1 MGRWTEGVRRAQ
13 LPNGLT
19 VLAQAQSAAP
29 AAAVVTHVKAG
40 FFDEPDRWGGVSHVL
55 EHMFFKGTPTRGVG
69 QIAQETKAAGG
80 YLNAGTS
87 YDYTTYYVVLP
98 AASLETALDIQAD
111 ALQHSVIDADE
122 LARELQVIIQEAKRK
137 RDSPGAVATETLFQI
152 MYDHHRIR
160 RWRIGHEDHLAQLT
174 RDDVWQYYRSRYVPR
189 NTIVAIV
196 GDIDPDEALA
206 MARTRYRDWPDDSP
220 AVDRSPAELPRR
232 EVRVRTLRGD
242 VAQGRLMLGWRTVP
256 PQHPDEAA
264 LELAAAV
271 LSAGRGSW
279 LYRLLRAPGVVSA
292 VSAYTFAPTEL
303 GLFGVGM
310 ELAPDR
316 IAPALDGLGHAL
328 DRLVNDGPGASDLER
343 ARTLLLTRWARGLEP
358 TDGRASALAAAE
370 ALRDVHLLDEE
381 FQRLQETTAEEIRE
395 AVQRWIDPQSVSAV
409 SYLPEE
415 QGADLDVA
423 DVAARLGYGAGTP
436 LTVLPDIPVKVPPSI
451 RVTLAGDDMVQLVS
465 LDGVDVIVRP
475 KRDVPTIT
483 LGVYGPRDPSET
495 LDTAGLGALAVR
507 SAVRG
512 VGPYG
517 AGSVAAAFE
526 RRGGAVGVHLSGERF
541 GFRCTVLADEA
552 PAAATL
558 LRRLFEDPSFATEE
572 VDRERAVMIEEARQ
586 RTDDMFGYPFQL
598 AFGAAFHDT
607 GYGVPMGGTPQ
618 SLARFDAG
626 RAQDEFR
633 RLTNGK
639 RLTVVAVGDAE
650 PQALAEQIAAV
661 FEDYAAA
668 PSNTGPEPA
677 SYAVDTSAAARMEQR
692 DKAQTALAMVFPG
705 PGRRDDDRFAAEV
718 WAAVAGGLGGRLFEI
733 LRSQQSL
740 AYTVV
745 ASSWQ
750 RRGAGALLA
759 YVATSPER
767 EEEARDGLHRE
778 LQRFA
783 TESVSDDELSRAVN
797 YLAGQREIARQ
808 TSSAVMDEILD
819 AWFSGNGLAELVD
832 PWHRYRPVTVDDVSA
847 VCHRAF
853 AGGRCAEGIVRGR
866 TVEGTPAR

>member
-1 MGRWTEGVRRAQ
+1 MCRWTAGVRRRQ

-19 VLAQAQSAAP
+19 ILAQAQPAAP

-40 FFDEPDRWGGVSHVL
+40 FFDEPDKWVGVSHVL

-98 AASLETALDIQAD
+98 ATSLQSALDIQAD
-111 ALQHSVIDADE
+111 ALQHSVIDVDE
-122 LARELQVIIQEAKRK
+122 LDRELQVIIQEAKRK
-137 RDSPGAVATETLFQI
+137 RDSPGALATETLFQI

-174 RDDVWQYYRSRYVPR
+174 RDDIWQYYRSRYVPR
-189 NTIVAIV
+189 NTVVAIV

-206 MARTRYRDWPDDSP
+206 MAEERYRDWVDVPP
-220 AVDRSPAELPRR
+220 AEDRSSVESPRR

-242 VAQGRLMLGWRTVP
+242 VSQARLALGWRTVP
-256 PQHPDEAA
+256 PQHPDEAS
-264 LELAAAV
+264 LELGAAV

-279 LYRLLRAPGVVSA
+279 LYRLLRSPGVVSS

-310 ELAPDR
+310 ELAPDSVG
-316 IAPALDGLGHAL
+316 PALDGLGQAI
-328 DRLVNDGPGASDLER
+328 DRLVNDGPGAEELER

-370 ALRDVHLLDEE
+370 ALRDVQVLDEE

-395 AVQRWIDPQSVSAV
+395 AAQRWIDPQSVSAV
-409 SYLPEE
+409 SYLPE
-415 QGADLDVA
+415 GRGTDLDVN
-423 DVAARLGYGAGTP
+423 DVAARLVHWAGTP
-436 LTVLPDIPVKVPPSI
+436 LAALPDIPVEAPPAIHVP
-451 RVTLAGDDMVQLVS
+451 VAGDDVVRLVS

-483 LGVYGPRDPSET
+483 LGVFGPRDPGET
-495 LDTAGLGALAVR
+495 LATAGLGALGVR
-507 SAVRG
+507 SAIRG

-526 RRGGAVGVHLSGERF
+526 RRGGAVGAHVGGERF
-541 GFRCTVLADEA
+541 GFSCTVLADEA

-558 LRRLFEDPSFATEE
+558 MRRLLEDPSFATDE
-572 VDRERAVMIEEARQ
+572 VDRERAVMIEEAWR

-598 AFGAAFHDT
+598 ALGAAFHDT
-607 GYGVPMGGTPQ
+607 GYGVPLGGTPE
-618 SLARFDAG
+618 SLAGFDAG
-626 RAQDEFR
+626 RARDEFR
-633 RLTNGK
+633 RLIDGT

-650 PQALAEQIAAV
+650 PQALAERIAAA
-661 FEDYAAA
+661 FEDYPAAA
-668 PSNTGPEPA
+668 STALESPPQ
-677 SYAVDTSAAARMEQR
+677 AVDTTGLQRTEQR

-705 PGRRDDDRFAAEV
+705 PGRQDHERSAAEV

-750 RRGAGALLA
+750 RHRAGALLA
-759 YVATSPER
+759 YLATSPGRER
-767 EEEARDGLHRE
+767 EARDSLRRELHR
-778 LQRFA
+778 FA
-783 TESVSDDELSRAVN
+783 VEPVSADELSRAIN
-797 YLAGQREIARQ
+797 YLAGQQEIARQ
-808 TSSAVMDEILD
+808 SSSAVMGEILD
-819 AWFSGNGLAELVD
+819 AWFAGDGLVNLVD
-832 PWHRYRPVTVDDVSA
+832 PWRRYRSVTVEDVAA
-847 VCHRAF
+847 VCRRAF
-853 AGGRCAEGIVRGR
+853 TGDWCAEGVVRGR
-866 TVEGTPAR
+866 VVEGAASR

>member
-1 MGRWTEGVRRAQ
+1 MGRWTEGVRRAR

-40 FFDEPDRWGGVSHVL
+40 FFDEPDRWVGVSHVL

-69 QIAQETKAAGG
+69 RIAQETKAAGG

-87 YDYTTYYVVLP
+87 YDYTTYYAVLP

-137 RDSPGAVATETLFQI
+137 RDSPGAVAGETLFQI

-160 RWRIGHEDHLAQLT
+160 RWRIGQEDHLAQLT
-174 RDDVWQYYRSRYVPR
+174 RDDIWQYYRSRYVPG
-189 NTIVAIV
+189 NTIIAIV
-196 GDIDPDEALA
+196 GDIDPDEALV
-206 MARTRYRDWPDDSP
+206 MARTRYGDWPDEPP
-220 AVDRSPAELPRR
+220 AENRSPAEPPRR

-242 VAQGRLMLGWRTVP
+242 VAQGRLVLGWRTVP
-256 PQHPDEAA
+256 PLHPDEAA

-279 LYRLLRAPGVVSA
+279 LYRLLRSPGVVSA
-292 VSAYTFAPTEL
+292 VSAYSFAPTEL

-316 IAPALDGLGHAL
+316 IGPALDGLGHAL
-328 DRLVNDGPGASDLER
+328 NRLVNDGPGAKDLER

-370 ALRDVHLLDEE
+370 ALGDVHLLDEE
-381 FQRLQETTAEEIRE
+381 YQRLQETTAEEIRE
-395 AVQRWIDPQSVSAV
+395 AVQRWLDPQSVAAV
-409 SYLPEE
+409 SYLPKD
-415 QGADLDVA
+415 QGADLEAA
-423 DVAARLGYGAGTP
+423 DVAARLQYGAGTP
-436 LTVLPDIPVKVPPSI
+436 LTAIPDIPVTVSPSI
-451 RVTLAGDDMVQLVS
+451 HVPLAVHDLVQLVS
-465 LDGVDVIVRP
+465 LAGVDVIVRP

-483 LGVYGPRDPSET
+483 LGVYGPRCPSEMV
-495 LDTAGLGALAVR
+495 DTAGLGALAVR

-512 VGPYG
+512 VGQFG
-517 AGSVAAAFE
+517 AGSVASAFE
-526 RRGGAVGVHLSGERF
+526 HRGGAVGVHVSGERF
-541 GFRCTVLADEA
+541 GFRCTVLANEA
-552 PAAATL
+552 PDATAL

-572 VDRERAVMIEEARQ
+572 VDRERAVMIEEARL

-598 AFGAAFHDT
+598 AFGAAFNDI
-607 GYGVPMGGTPQ
+607 GYGVPTRGTPE
-618 SLARFDAG
+618 SLARFDADLA
-626 RAQDEFR
+626 RHEFQ
-633 RLTNGK
+633 RLIDRK

-650 PQALAEQIAAV
+650 PRALAEQIAGA

-668 PSNTGPEPA
+668 PAGTGPEPA
-677 SYAVDTSAAARMEQR
+677 RYAVDTSAVPRMEQR

-767 EEEARDGLHRE
+767 EEEARDGLQRE

-783 TESVSDDELSRAVN
+783 TEPVSEDELSRAVN
-797 YLAGQREIARQ
+797 YLAGQRKVARQ

-819 AWFSGNGLAELVD
+819 AWFSGDGLADLVE
-832 PWHRYRPVTVDDVSA
+832 PWHRYRSVTVEDVSA
-847 VCHRAF
+847 LCHRAL
-853 AGGRCAEGIVRGR
+853 AGGRHAGGVVRGR
-866 TVEGTPAR
+866 LVEGATAR

>member
-1 MGRWTEGVRRAQ
+1 MGRWTAGVRRRQ

-19 VLAQAQSAAP
+19 ILAQAQPAAP

-40 FFDEPDRWGGVSHVL
+40 FFDEPDRWVGVSHVL

-98 AASLETALDIQAD
+98 ATSLQSALDIQAD

-122 LARELQVIIQEAKRK
+122 LDRELRVILQEAKRK
-137 RDSPGAVATETLFQI
+137 WDSPGALATETLFEV

-174 RDDVWQYYRSRYVPR
+174 REDVWQYYRSRYVPR

-206 MARTRYRDWPDDSP
+206 MAEERYQDWPDVAP
-220 AVDRSPAELPRR
+220 AEDRSSVEPPHR

-242 VAQGRLMLGWRTVP
+242 VAQARLVLGWRTVP
-256 PQHPDEAA
+256 PQHPDEAP
-264 LELAAAV
+264 LDLAAAI

-279 LYRLLRAPGVVSA
+279 LYRLLRSPGVVSS

-316 IAPALDGLGHAL
+316 VAPALDGLGQAI
-328 DRLVNDGPGASDLER
+328 DRLVNDGPGAEELER
-343 ARTLLLTRWARGLEP
+343 ARTLLLTRWARGFEP

-370 ALRDVHLLDEE
+370 ALRDVQVLDEE
-381 FQRLQETTAEEIRE
+381 YQRLQETTAEEIR
-395 AVQRWIDPQSVSAV
+395 AAAQRWIDPQSVSAV
-409 SYLPEE
+409 NYLPEE
-415 QGADLDVA
+415 QGTDLAVDDVA
-423 DVAARLGYGAGTP
+423 SRLVHRAGTP
-436 LTVLPDIPVKVPPSI
+436 LAALPDIPVEAPQAIHVP
-451 RVTLAGDDMVQLVS
+451 LEGDDVVQLVS

-483 LGVYGPRDPSET
+483 LGVYGLRVSGET
-495 LDTAGLGALAVR
+495 LDTSGLGALAAR
-507 SAVRG
+507 SAIRG
-512 VGPYG
+512 VGQYG

-526 RRGGAVGVHLSGERF
+526 RRGGAVGAYVGVERF

-558 LRRLFEDPSFATEE
+558 MRRLLEDPSFATEE
-572 VDRERAVMIEEARQ
+572 VDRERAVMIEEARR

-598 AFGAAFHDT
+598 ALGAAFHDT
-607 GYGVPMGGTPQ
+607 GYGVPAGGLPE
-618 SLARFDAG
+618 SLAGLDAD
-626 RAQDEFR
+626 RARDEFR
-633 RLTNGK
+633 RLIDGT

-650 PQALAEQIAAV
+650 PQGLADRIAAV
-661 FEDYAAA
+661 FQDYPAAKA
-668 PSNTGPEPA
+668 STGTELA
-677 SYAVDTSAAARMEQR
+677 LQAVDTSGVLRTEQR

-705 PGRRDDDRFAAEV
+705 PSRQDHARSAAEV

-750 RRGAGALLA
+750 RHRAGALLA
-759 YVATSPER
+759 YLATSPGR
-767 EEEARDGLHRE
+767 EQEARDSLHRE

-783 TESVSDDELSRAVN
+783 EEPVSADELSRAVN
-797 YLAGQREIARQ
+797 YLAGQQEIARQ
-808 TSSAVMDEILD
+808 SSSAIMDEILD
-819 AWFSGNGLAELVD
+819 AWFAGDGLADLVE
-832 PWHRYRPVTVDDVSA
+832 PWRRYRSVTVDDVAA
-847 VCHRAF
+847 VSRRAF
-853 AGGRCAEGIVRGR
+853 TGVRCAEGVVRGR
-866 TVEGTPAR
+866 VAEGAASS